1 MINNNELEE
10 MMANT
15 DFKYFEVLSDNREI
29 LGKFKDKIMD
39 ISSFHA
45 VQKLINKVSV
55 EEYTDN
61 VLKKVEQNG
70 NVVIEQEIKTGKYK
84 FIRSGVFTSIEEILL
99 QVVDEPSIYVFID
112 SGNTFDSVCND
123 FAARNMPFIH
133 IKYSHGNFEYNGRK
147 FNSINSL
154 SNYLMQNFCL

>member
-1 MINNNELEE
+1 MNIAKLKKYWREKKSMINNNELEE

-61 VLKKVEQNG
+61 VLKKVNRYLYL
-70 NVVIEQEIKTGKYK
+70 NL
-84 FIRSGVFTSIEEILL
+84 FIVRT
-99 QVVDEPSIYVFID
+99 
-112 SGNTFDSVCND
+112 N
-123 FAARNMPFIH
+123 
-133 IKYSHGNFEYNGRK
+133 
-147 FNSINSL
+147 
-154 SNYLMQNFCL
+154 